1 MMLKDKYKNIRK
13 KWYYFISA
21 ILLVMILS
29 IHTEVSAAEKNAV
42 KKKDFGG
49 WEEGYITTGND
60 ITGPTM
66 SASGNLLATID
77 VYFNFKDDTDKYAV
91 SYIDVY
97 RATSK
102 SGKYKRVGS
111 VKRDDLYDFRFSDTT
126 VDPLKEYYYYGIAYW
141 EATDTTP
148 AYYSTKSPKVCGL
161 YGMAMPHF
169 YTQVNNNKN
178 ITLHFTSSGDG
189 VQSDSF
195 SIAQAHESAEK
206 YCNGYWTKIQIYRST
221 SKESGYKKIATID
234 PDKTSYTDK
243 SVKKGKVYYY
253 KTRGYYKNPKT
264 GKVSYSAFTTPHAA
278 KSGGKQNVDMNLEI
292 KRLSDTSF
300 KITWDKTDAYSE
312 YEVIYQSNLPGAVW
326 ETGVVKSTKNKYY
339 CTVKGLNKN
348 DSYYIR
354 VNARPIWSA
363 PEVINGHATNMYYL
377 CTYDTIFD
385 TCLDAPQNVSYKL
398 VSATLKEKNGI
409 KTYTG
414 KYKLTWEKVDG
425 ATGYRIYKR
434 EFTVDGWKR
443 VKIATCKGSSKTSV
457 NITLKNFSGFIY
469 VEAYKGSQT
478 AENGVYVYKELKSP
492 SASKIKIKKNGSKG
506 TVISWSDMSKYGAT
520 SYKVYRYCNRLDRSY
535 FVGETTKT
543 SIKDTKL
550 KVKGTYTYLIVPCNS
565 EYNIDDGGTYKKY
578 TYK

>member
-1 MMLKDKYKNIRK
+1 MLKDKYKNIRK

-49 WEEGYITTGND
+49 WEEGNAYGS
-60 ITGPTM
+60 GLTM
-66 SASGNLLATID
+66 SASGDKFATIKVD
-77 VYFNFKDDTDKYAV
+77 FALKSGEDITTV
-91 SYIDVY
+91 SYIEVY
-97 RATSK
+97 RATSEK
-102 SGKYKRVGS
+102 GKYKQIGTIE
-111 VKRDDLYDFRFSDTT
+111 KAEYGRFSFLDKTI
-126 VDPLKEYYYYGIAYW
+126 DPMKNYYYYGIAYW
-141 EATDTTP
+141 KATDTTP
-148 AYYSTKSPKVCGL
+148 AYYSNKSPVVSGFQ
-161 YGMAMPHF
+161 GMAMPHF
-169 YTQVNNNKN
+169 YTKGNGSKN
-178 ITLHFTSSGDG
+178 IKLYFTSSGDG
-189 VQSDSF
+189 VPSGSF
-195 SIAQAHESAEK
+195 TIAQAHEGTET
-206 YCNGYWTKIQIYRST
+206 YFNMEYWTKIQIYRST

-354 VNARPIWSA
+354 VNARPVWSA

-414 KYKLTWEKVDG
+414 KYKLTWDKVEG
-425 ATGYRIYKR
+425 ATGYRIYKT

-457 NITLKNFSGFIY
+457 NITLKNFSGYIY

-520 SYKVYRYCNRLDRSY
+520 SYKVYRYNERIDRSY
-535 FVGETTKT
+535 LVGETTKT

-565 EYNIDDGGTYKKY
+565 EFNIEDGGTFKKY